1 MKTEVLKL
9 YDAHDVPSVLQSD
22 NWEFKKEVQKY
33 RKKKKT
39 AKL

>member
-9 YDAHDVPSVLQSD
+9 HDAHDVPSVLQND
-22 NWEFKKEVQKY
+22 HWEFKKEVQKY
-33 RKKKKT
+33 RKKKKK